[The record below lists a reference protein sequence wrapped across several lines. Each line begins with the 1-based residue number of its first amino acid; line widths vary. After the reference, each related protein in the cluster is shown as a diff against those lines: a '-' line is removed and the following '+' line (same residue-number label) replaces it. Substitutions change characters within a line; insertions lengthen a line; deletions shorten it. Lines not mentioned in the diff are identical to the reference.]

1 MFNAGDYESGVVKKL
16 MAYCKRNIDPGSS
29 GARRFGHWHYTHYY
43 YAQVKYRLG
52 DTEWNKY
59 FDVIGQ
65 EILRKQSANGA
76 WKEGH
81 VGPIYTTA
89 INATILQLDN
99 GYLPIYQ
106 R

>member
-1 MFNAGDYESGVVKKL
+1 MMIGK
-16 MAYCKRNIDPGSS
+16 
-29 GARRFGHWHYTHYY
+29 
-43 YAQVKYRLG
+43 QVFAEVGK
-52 DTEWNKY
+52 
-59 FDVIGQ
+59 
-65 EILRKQSANGA
+65 EILTKQTANGS

-81 VGPIYTTA
+81 VGDVYTTA